1 MMMAEGSVQTKLNQ
15 GHAALWEHDWA
26 EAVKAYKD
34 ALSLSPDHPVG
45 LASLGLA
52 LFHQNEFVTSLEIFK
67 QLMARFPE
75 DPMPRERVARIFE
88 REGKLPEAVRSFLQ
102 AAELHLKARDVER
115 SLADYHIA
123 IRLDPRN
130 QDARARIAMILT
142 KLGRKSE
149 AVDEFIDLA
158 AVMQREKEVAKARQ
172 ILEYCAQLSPGSPK
186 LIAAF
191 TALDQ
196 SQLIPIIETQE
207 DINAAVQM
215 AKVHELETV
224 WQSPTMQTGT
234 DPLTEARILALEEL
248 AEILFEEKGINPAT
262 DATLRTDQGNFRG
275 RKNQKEAP
283 DPKMMQ
289 LHVRSVIDLLSAGE
303 DGKAVTALEKAIQS
317 GLNLAGAD
325 YLFGLLHEED
335 DPQNAIKHL
344 QRSVI
349 HSDYALASNLLLG
362 KITVALGQLKEA
374 ASYNLHAL
382 MLADS
387 QTVEPEHAEEI
398 IQLYDPIFES
408 QSMIQSEKDLR
419 NLSSAIHSQLTR
431 PDWRTYLK
439 AARLQLPPQ
448 PPEAPPVPLAEMLL
462 DTSSNQIV
470 ESLAEIRRLAQKGKY
485 RTAME
490 EAYWALTF
498 APTYL
503 PLHVQMAEIL
513 INEGRIS
520 DAIEKF
526 LLIARL
532 YTIRGNSSQALSL
545 LSRVTRLAPMDI
557 KVRKKLIELLRNE
570 GRLDE
575 MVQQY
580 IDLANVHYML
590 ADLDEARKTYNTALN
605 LSRQTR
611 STRDLSITILQRLA
625 DIELQSLNWKEAI
638 GIFEQLR
645 GQLPLD
651 PGPRSMLV
659 DLYFRL
665 GLIPAG
671 LNEADAYIKILESE
685 DQLPQA
691 EKFLDDLLEERPD
704 SPDLQKLMT
713 SYYIAHGKTST
724 AIAKLDALAENL
736 LVGKNISASVSVVGQ
751 IIALNPP
758 NRQEYEQLYQEL
770 NKR

>member
-1 MMMAEGSVQTKLNQ
+1 MMMVEGSIQTKLNQ

-34 ALSLSPDHPVG
+34 ALTVSPDHPVG

-52 LFHQNEFVTSLEIFK
+52 LFHQNEFDASLDIFK
-67 QLMARFPE
+67 QLMTRFPE
-75 DPMPRERVARIFE
+75 DPMPRERLARIYE
-88 REGKLPEAVRSFLQ
+88 REGKLHEAVRCFLQ

-142 KLGRKSE
+142 KLGRKTE

-158 AVMQREKEVAKARQ
+158 AVMQREKEIPKARQ

-196 SQLIPIIETQE
+196 SQLIPIIESQD
-207 DINAAVQM
+207 DINAALQM
-215 AKVHELETV
+215 AKVHELENA
-224 WQSPTMQTGT
+224 WQSPATQTGN

-248 AEILFEEKGINPAT
+248 AETLFDEMAISTAAGSTFQK
-262 DATLRTDQGNFRG
+262 DQRNALG
-275 RKNQKEAP
+275 RKNQKEAA

-303 DGKAVTALEKAIQS
+303 EGKAAVALEKAIQS

-325 YLFGLLHEED
+325 YLFGLLHKED

-344 QRSVI
+344 QHSLT
-349 HSDYALASNLLLG
+349 HSDFALASNLLLG
-362 KITVALGQLKEA
+362 KITGSLGQLKEA

-408 QSMIQSEKDLR
+408 QSLIQNEKDLR
-419 NLSSAIHSQLTR
+419 NLCSAINSQLTR
-431 PDWRTYLK
+431 SDWRTYLK

-470 ESLAEIRRLAQKGKY
+470 ESLAEIRRFAQKGKY

-490 EAYWALTF
+490 EAYRALTF

-503 PLHVQMAEIL
+503 PLHIQMAEIL
-513 INEGRIS
+513 INERRVS
-520 DAIEKF
+520 EAIEKF
-526 LLIARL
+526 LLVARL
-532 YTIRGNSSQALSL
+532 YTIRGNNAEALNL

-570 GRLDE
+570 GRLED

-590 ADLDEARKTYNTALN
+590 ADLDEARKTYNTALT

-638 GIFEQLR
+638 NIFEQLR

-671 LNEADAYIKILESE
+671 LNEADAYLKILESE

-691 EKFLDDLLEERPD
+691 EKFLDDLLEDRPD

-713 SYYIAHGKTST
+713 AYYLAHGKTST

-736 LVGKNISASVSVVGQ
+736 LVGKNISASIAVVNQ

-758 NRQEYEQLYQEL
+758 NRQEYEQLYKEL
-770 NKR
+770 TKR